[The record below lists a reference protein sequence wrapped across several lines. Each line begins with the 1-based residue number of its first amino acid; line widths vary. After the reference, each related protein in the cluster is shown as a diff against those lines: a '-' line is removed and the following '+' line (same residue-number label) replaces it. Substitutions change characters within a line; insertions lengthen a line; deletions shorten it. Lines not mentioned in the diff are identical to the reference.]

1 MKVYF
6 DNSQLSYEKPY
17 QGEFGH
23 TEQSCMTYVCEVD
36 LLHQFRYAMAPN
48 VFNLRIKCCCFAL
61 FS

>member
-23 TEQSCMTYVCEVD
+23 TEQFCMTNACQVD

-48 VFNLRIKCCCFAL
+48 VFDVRVKYCCFAL